1 MMLIKSP
8 NIADYSMSTLLL
20 YFKCFVQ
27 VRGLHT
33 TERERA
39 FDYNTL
45 QVTRHTTCMHTDVP
59 PSSTCSRN
67 TYKMCTALTTTTLH
81 YHICCTLHK
90 HAYTHTTEH
99 YILHASIYCNTEQ
112 VATCKNN
119 IHIYSCGSSLWQG
132 LLSQELV
139 AYWPLERTKITC
151 KRWYVQL
158 EGWWKM
164 VWKSV
169 SRGVKSMRWWHW
181 GVKITDHD
189 ECWDD
194 FNYTC
199 LSTGG

>member
-33 TERERA
+33 TQRERA

-45 QVTRHTTCMHTDVP
+45 QVTRHTTRMHTDVP
-59 PSSTCSRN
+59 LSSTCSRN

-99 YILHASIYCNTEQ
+99 YILHASTVTQNKLQRVKTIY
-112 VATCKNN
+112 
-119 IHIYSCGSSLWQG
+119 IYI
-132 LLSQELV
+132 LV
-139 AYWPLERTKITC
+139 AAACDRGCSARSLLPTGDWKGQKSLARGDTYNLRDDG
-151 KRWYVQL
+151 RWYENQ
-158 EGWWKM
+158 
-164 VWKSV
+164 
-169 SRGVKSMRWWHW
+169 
-181 GVKITDHD
+181 
-189 ECWDD
+189 
-194 FNYTC
+194 
-199 LSTGG
+199 